1 MKRHGPPG
9 TCRKLER
16 LLVGAA
22 ALAALGAVT
31 TLPVPRP
38 VEAATY
44 NFKCA
49 TATINDVQHELCKRY
64 GARLEKRT
72 NGAIKGQAF
81 PASQLGSIPRMIEGV
96 QLGTIEGWVG
106 PPDFLVGVDPRFQV
120 LTAPY
125 LFNDMD
131 HAYRVLNDRE
141 FMDRF
146 LVMAEGKGLKGVSLV
161 VYGPASIVSR
171 TPIRTPDDMKGKK
184 YRVLATPIETAMVAS
199 LGATG
204 VPMPLGEVLP
214 ALQQGAVDGVQS
226 ALTVFTTFKYYDVVK
241 YHANTNHYI
250 ITSILTISKK
260 WYDTLPADL
269 QKAVVEEGPAV
280 HAELLPWTKNF
291 YEEGVKLWKDKTKE
305 GWIELTAEQRAAFRA
320 RMQGV
325 DEKVAAQVPGVKEWL
340 DLLRA
345 KSKQHAK

>member
-1 MKRHGPPG
+1 MDHPQRSHTVSG
-9 TCRKLER
+9 TPRRPIIAAVLAG
-16 LLVGAA
+16 LAA
-22 ALAALGAVT
+22 AAWTAAPAPG
-31 TLPVPRP
+31 
-38 VEAATY
+38 EAATY
-44 NFKCA
+44 NFKCS

-64 GARLEKRT
+64 VARLEKRT

-96 QLGTIEGWVG
+96 QLGTIEGWIG

-120 LTAPY
+120 LTAPF
-125 LFNDMD
+125 LFNDLD

-141 FMDRF
+141 FLTKF
-146 LVMAEGKGLKGVSLV
+146 LAMAEGKGIKGVSLIP
-161 VYGPASIVSR
+161 YGPASFVGR

-184 YRVLATPIETAMVAS
+184 YRVLATPIETAMVAA

-241 YHANTNHYI
+241 WHANTNHYV
-250 ITSILTISKK
+250 ITSIMTVSKK

-269 QKAVVEEGPAV
+269 QKAIVEEGTAV

-291 YEEGVKLWKDKTKE
+291 YNEAVTVWKDKTKE
-305 GWIELTAEQRAAFRA
+305 GWIELTADQRAAFRKP
-320 RMQGV
+320 MEGV
-325 DEKVAAQVPGVKEWL
+325 DEKVAQQVAGVKEWL

-345 KSKQHAK
+345 KSKQHAR

>member
-1 MKRHGPPG
+1 MDHRHGSNG
-9 TCRKLER
+9 FWAGRR
-16 LLVGAA
+16 AAVAAVGVAL
-22 ALAALGAVT
+22 LAAGVWTAPPT
-31 TLPVPRP
+31 G
-38 VEAATY
+38 EAATI

-64 GARLEKRT
+64 VARLEKRT

-96 QLGTIEGWVG
+96 QLGTIEGWIG

-120 LTAPY
+120 LTAPF

-131 HAYRVLNDRE
+131 HAFRVLNDRE
-141 FMDRF
+141 FLDKF
-146 LVMAEGKGLKGVSLV
+146 LVLAEGKGLKGVSLV
-161 VYGPASIVSR
+161 PYGPASFVAR

-184 YRVLATPIETAMVAS
+184 YRVLATPIETAMVAA

-226 ALTVFTTFKYYDVVK
+226 ALTVFTTFKYYDVAK
-241 YHANTNHYI
+241 WHTNTNHYI
-250 ITSILTISKK
+250 ITSILTVSKK
-260 WYDTLPADL
+260 WYDTLPADM
-269 QKAVVEEGPAV
+269 QKAVDEEGRGV

-291 YEEGVKLWKDKTKE
+291 YEEGVKIWKDKTKE

-320 RMQGV
+320 RMEGV
-325 DEKVAAQVPGVKEWL
+325 DEKVAAQVAGVKEWL

-345 KSKQHAK
+345 KSKQHTK